1 MCEMKAMECLLTRR
15 SVRSYQDKQVP
26 RELVEKV
33 MEAGVYAPSAMN
45 RQSATYVA
53 VQDAETVKLL
63 SKMNAAVMNSD
74 SDPFY
79 GAPTIILAFAVPG
92 SQVSIE
98 DATLG
103 LGNMFNAAHALGLAS
118 CWINRVKEMFETEEG
133 KALLEKWGVT
143 APVEG
148 VGSCILGYAA
158 CELPAPRPRRGDNV
172 FYVG

>member
-1 MCEMKAMECLLTRR
+1 MSEMNAMECLLTRR
-15 SVRSYQDKQVP
+15 SVRSYEEKQVP
-26 RELVEKV
+26 RELLDKV
-33 MEAGVYAPSAMN
+33 LEAGVYAPSAMG
-45 RQSATYVA
+45 RQSAVYVA
-53 VQDAETVKLL
+53 VQDAETVKQL
-63 SKMNAAVMNSD
+63 SKMNAAVMGAD
-74 SDPFY
+74 KDPFY
-79 GAPTIILAFAVPG
+79 GAPTVILAFAVPG
-92 SQVSIE
+92 SQNSIE

-133 KALLEKWGVT
+133 KQLLKTWGVT

-158 CELPAPRPRRGDNV
+158 CELPAPRPRRDDNV